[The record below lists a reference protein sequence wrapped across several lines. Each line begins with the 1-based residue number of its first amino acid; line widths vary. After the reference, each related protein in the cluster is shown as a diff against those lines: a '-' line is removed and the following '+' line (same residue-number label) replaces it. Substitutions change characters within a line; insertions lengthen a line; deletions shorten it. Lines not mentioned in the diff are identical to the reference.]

1 MQPGSATTNGGWQ
14 IFNAIFGWS
23 KSSFSSF
30 PPLTPKLLSPYMQ
43 MTNHTPSFFQ
53 ILVDNTATLG
63 TILSYVF
70 YWILVA
76 ATLVYLKWKE
86 GRTSFFGYKSAAL
99 QRRHALR
106 EARKANEVALQNTE
120 QYQTDEKAYNGN
132 QGSVEGERSSEGK
145 SPVVTPVDERHV
157 PALERHY

>member
-1 MQPGSATTNGGWQ
+1 M
-14 IFNAIFGWS
+14 
-23 KSSFSSF
+23 
-30 PPLTPKLLSPYMQ
+30 
-43 MTNHTPSFFQ
+43 
-53 ILVDNTATLG
+53 G

-86 GRTSFFGYKSAAL
+86 GRISFFGYQSAAL

-132 QGSVEGERSSEGK
+132 QGSEEGERSSEGK
-145 SPVVTPVDERHV
+145 SFIATPVDEKHV